1 MNPIHKKAL
10 IIIVRKR
17 NRTGI
22 NITGINTSN
31 FRPSR
36 FNQKRGINI
45 ETRKVQQTGGSTYI
59 ISLPKQWAEKVGIK
73 TGMRVY
79 IQAQPDGK
87 LLINPILE
95 GRSIKTKRIDVIGCG
110 SKALE
115 RDIIA
120 AYLHGYDRIELF
132 SERILVEQKQTI
144 RRVCYKLIGPEIT
157 EESSNCVV
165 IQDLLNPNEL
175 PIKKGVQRMFL
186 IALSMQKDAVRAF
199 KTIDH
204 DLALDVN
211 QRDDE
216 VDRLYLL
223 ISKQFRSI
231 LCGGGMPDS
240 TETNIEEYHEFRMAA
255 SPLER
260 IADHA
265 QKIANV
271 ASKLQEPVNDTVMEE
286 LEKLN
291 AAYMELV
298 KQSVEALF
306 EANTSLANQVID
318 SVDNMRAWAEKLRES
333 ILKLESHEIMIS
345 LGTVVDSLSRIGDL
359 SSNIAEIAINMAI
372 RDR

>member
-1 MNPIHKKAL
+1 
-10 IIIVRKR
+10 
-17 NRTGI
+17 
-22 NITGINTSN
+22 
-31 FRPSR
+31 
-36 FNQKRGINI
+36 
-45 ETRKVQQTGGSTYI
+45 
-59 ISLPKQWAEKVGIK
+59 VGIE
-73 TGMRVY
+73 TGMRVS

-87 LLINPILE
+87 LLIDPILE
-95 GRSIKTKRIDVIGCG
+95 KRVIKTKRIDVTGCEV
-110 SKALE
+110 KALE

-120 AYLHGYDRIELF
+120 AYLHGYDRIQLS
-132 SERILVEQKQTI
+132 SERLLAEHKQTI

-186 IALSMQKDAVRAF
+186 IAGSMQKDSVRAF
-199 KTIDH
+199 KTIDY
-204 DLALDVN
+204 DLALDVS

-223 ISKQFRSI
+223 ISKQFRSV
-231 LCGGGMPDS
+231 LCGGRMPNS
-240 TETNIEEYHEFRMAA
+240 AETNIEKYHEFRMAA
-255 SPLER
+255 SSLER

-271 ASKLQEPVNDTVMEE
+271 ASKLQQPVSYKVMEE
-286 LEKLN
+286 IEKLN
-291 AAYMELV
+291 NAYIELV

-306 EANTSLANQVID
+306 DANTSLANQVIN
-318 SVDNMRAWAEKLRES
+318 SVDNMRTWVEELHAS
-333 ILKLESHEIMIS
+333 ILKLESHEVMIS

-359 SSNIAEIAINMAI
+359 SSNIAEIAINTSI

>member
-1 MNPIHKKAL
+1 ML
-10 IIIVRKR
+10 FES
-17 NRTGI
+17 GI
-22 NITGINTSN
+22 NISN
-31 FRPSR
+31 SRSSR
-36 FNQKRGINI
+36 FNQKRGIII

-73 TGMRVY
+73 TGTRVS
-79 IQAQPDGK
+79 IQPQPDGK

-95 GRSIKTKRIDVIGCG
+95 ERSIKTKKIDVTGCG
-110 SKALE
+110 AKALE

-144 RRVCYKLIGPEIT
+144 RKVCYKLIGPEIT
-157 EESSNCVV
+157 EETSNCVI

-175 PIKKGVQRMFL
+175 PIKKSVQRMFL
-186 IALSMQKDAVRAF
+186 IAASMQKDAVRAF
-199 KTIDH
+199 KTIDY
-204 DLALDVN
+204 DLALDVS

-231 LCGGGMPDS
+231 LCEGGMPGT
-240 TETNIEEYHEFRMAA
+240 TETGLEEYHEFRMAA
-255 SPLER
+255 SPIER

-265 QKIANV
+265 QKIANT
-271 ASKLQEPVNDTVMEE
+271 ALKMQEIVDDKVMEE
-286 LEKLN
+286 VDKLN

-318 SVDNMRAWAEKLRES
+318 NVDNMRAWVEELHES
-333 ILKLESHEIMIS
+333 ILKLESNEIMIS

>member
-1 MNPIHKKAL
+1 M
-10 IIIVRKR
+10 
-17 NRTGI
+17 GI
-22 NITGINTSN
+22 
-31 FRPSR
+31 
-36 FNQKRGINI
+36 
-45 ETRKVQQTGGSTYI
+45 E
-59 ISLPKQWAEKVGIK
+59 
-73 TGMRVY
+73 TGMRVS

-87 LLINPILE
+87 LLINPIIE
-95 GRSIKTKRIDVIGCG
+95 GRSIKTKRIDVGGCG
-110 SKALE
+110 AKALE

-132 SERILVEQKQTI
+132 SKRILVEQKQTI
-144 RRVCYKLIGPEIT
+144 RKVCYKLIGPEIT

-186 IALSMQKDAVRAF
+186 IAVSMQKDAVRAF

-204 DLALDVN
+204 DLALDVS

-231 LCGGGMPDS
+231 LCGGGVPDS

-271 ASKLQEPVNDTVMEE
+271 ASKLQEPVNYKVMVE

-298 KQSVEALF
+298 EQSVEALF

-318 SVDNMRAWAEKLRES
+318 SVEKMCAWAEKLRES
-333 ILKLESHEIMIS
+333 TLKLKSHEIMIL
-345 LGTVVDSLSRIGDL
+345 LGAVIDSLSRIGDL

-372 RDR
+372 WDR

>member
-1 MNPIHKKAL
+1 
-10 IIIVRKR
+10 
-17 NRTGI
+17 
-22 NITGINTSN
+22 
-31 FRPSR
+31 
-36 FNQKRGINI
+36 
-45 ETRKVQQTGGSTYI
+45 
-59 ISLPKQWAEKVGIK
+59 
-73 TGMRVY
+73 MRVSLE
-79 IQAQPDGK
+79 AQPDGK

-95 GRSIKTKRIDVIGCG
+95 GRTIKTKKIDVTGCEV
-110 SKALE
+110 KALE

-120 AYLHGYDRIELF
+120 AYLYGYDRIELF
-132 SERILVEQKQTI
+132 SKRILAEQKQTI

-186 IALSMQKDAVRAF
+186 IAVSMQKDAVKAL
-199 KTIDH
+199 KTADY
-204 DLALDVN
+204 DLALDVS

-223 ISKQFRSI
+223 ISKQFRST
-231 LCGGGMPDS
+231 LYGGKMLDS

-265 QKIANV
+265 QKIANI
-271 ASKLQEPVNDTVMEE
+271 ASKIQQPVSNNVMEDI
-286 LEKLN
+286 EKIN
-291 AAYMELV
+291 TAYMELV
-298 KQSVEALF
+298 KQSTEALF
-306 EANTSLANQVID
+306 EADISLANQVID
-318 SVDNMRAWAEKLRES
+318 SIDNMRSRAEELHAA
-333 ILKLESHEIMIS
+333 ILKLESHEIIIS
-345 LGTVVDSLSRIGDL
+345 LGTVADSLSRIGDL

>member
-1 MNPIHKKAL
+1 
-10 IIIVRKR
+10 
-17 NRTGI
+17 
-22 NITGINTSN
+22 
-31 FRPSR
+31 
-36 FNQKRGINI
+36 
-45 ETRKVQQTGGSTYI
+45 
-59 ISLPKQWAEKVGIK
+59 VGIE
-73 TGMRVY
+73 TGMRVS

-87 LLINPILE
+87 LLIDPILE
-95 GRSIKTKRIDVIGCG
+95 KRVIKTKRIDVTGCEV
-110 SKALE
+110 KALE

-120 AYLHGYDRIELF
+120 AYLHGYDRIQLS
-132 SERILVEQKQTI
+132 SERLLAEHKQTI

-186 IALSMQKDAVRAF
+186 IAGSMQKDSVRAF
-199 KTIDH
+199 KTIDY
-204 DLALDVN
+204 DLALDVS

-231 LCGGGMPDS
+231 LCGGRMPNS
-240 TETNIEEYHEFRMAA
+240 AETNIEKYHEFRMAA
-255 SPLER
+255 SSLER

-271 ASKLQEPVNDTVMEE
+271 ASKLQQPVSYKVMEE
-286 LEKLN
+286 IEKLN
-291 AAYMELV
+291 NAYIELV

-306 EANTSLANQVID
+306 DANTSLANQVIN
-318 SVDNMRAWAEKLRES
+318 SVDNMRTWVEELHAS
-333 ILKLESHEIMIS
+333 ILKLESHEVMIS

-359 SSNIAEIAINMAI
+359 SSNIAEIAINTSI